1 MRFEFYTAD
10 SELLNRYI
18 DEIMTIQKNSIISD
32 GTIKAISS
40 KKKCIRKKARVQ
52 VIEHR
57 LISYFEM
64 IRKNNV

>member
-1 MRFEFYTAD
+1 M
-10 SELLNRYI
+10 
-18 DEIMTIQKNSIISD
+18 
-32 GTIKAISS
+32 KAISS
-40 KKKCIRKKARVQ
+40 KKKSISKKARVQ